1 MKVTVIVD
9 NAVPFGT
16 RHPFLA
22 EHGLSL
28 LIEHAG
34 KRVLYD
40 TGQSSAVVSNL
51 SLLGFR
57 PSELDM
63 LVVSHGHYDHTGGI
77 FHVLQHARK
86 KIPVYAHTKIFQAR
100 YSIAGNQR
108 RFIGIPHEKEVLTA
122 LGAEWRLIDK
132 PTEIIPELWMS
143 GPIPRV
149 TDYERGDPKLV
160 TCATDGAECQDTI
173 EDDTSLFYASP
184 RGLVVIGGC
193 THAGLVNTV
202 RRGLE
207 VTGTSRL
214 AGWIGGTHLGP
225 LSKEQQ
231 AKTLAQLA
239 EFGPEFVAANHCTGF
254 TMMAKLY
261 ECFGDRFIPAFVSTV
276 IEV

>member
-16 RHPFLA
+16 RQPFLA

-28 LIEHAG
+28 LIEHAE
-34 KRVLYD
+34 KKILYD
-40 TGQSSAVVSNL
+40 TGQSSAVISNL

-100 YSIAGNQR
+100 YSIAGDQR
-108 RFIGIPHEKEVLTA
+108 RFIGVPHKKEVLTS

-132 PTEIIPELWMS
+132 PTEIIPGLWVS
-143 GPIPRV
+143 GPIPRH
-149 TDYERGDPKLV
+149 TDYETGDLKLV
-160 TCATDGAECQDTI
+160 ACATDGTECQDTI

-202 RRGLE
+202 RRGFE

-225 LSKEQQ
+225 VSKEQQ
-231 AKTLAQLA
+231 GKTLAQLA
-239 EFGPEFVAANHCTGF
+239 SFNPEFVAANHCTGF
-254 TMMAKLY
+254 AMMAKLY

-276 IEV
+276 INV